1 MIVSGPVTRTSISDS
16 SSMRPPSIITAQSSW
31 TSSTRAH
38 VHSQDLAGGCGRGA
52 QPQAR
57 EAAAQRAGAV
67 RRGQHLCHRRRAGH
81 HGLCLRVRY
90 GRTTESSCYRLL
102 NFPFVGV
109 HPAGAHLLRPGG
121 GGGRRADRRGECGGG
136 GVSPELNMEIL

>member
-1 MIVSGPVTRTSISDS
+1 MAAETWSGGGRAGFVIVSGPVTRTSISDS

-67 RRGQHLCHRRRAGH
+67 RRGQHLCRDPRNPLKTAVEK
-81 HGLCLRVRY
+81 LKLKIIKKY
-90 GRTTESSCYRLL
+90 QNINSSK
-102 NFPFVGV
+102 
-109 HPAGAHLLRPGG
+109 
-121 GGGRRADRRGECGGG
+121 
-136 GVSPELNMEIL
+136 